1 MTPTPKQPQSK
12 QSHPESFNILET
24 DQIDEGLQ
32 SRGYIH
38 VYTGNGKGKT
48 TASLGLI
55 IRALG
60 RGFRVLL
67 VMFTKGGDHYGE
79 LNTLKQL
86 SPEFSKRLTIRQAG
100 LDRIVF
106 SHNQQDEDE
115 AVIQAGWKL
124 TQEAITSES
133 YDLIVLDEANIALDL
148 KIIDLNEMKQALKN
162 KPEALEIVLTGR
174 RAHPEIIEI
183 AHLVS
188 EIQPIKHYWDKGV
201 RARIGIEY

>member
-1 MTPTPKQPQSK
+1 MPKKQKTSK
-12 QSHPESFNILET
+12 SAKTEPFNILEAS
-24 DQIDEGLQ
+24 DVDESLQ
-32 SRGYIH
+32 DKGYIQ

-79 LNTLKQL
+79 LNSLREL
-86 SPEFSKRLTIRQAG
+86 SPDFSKRLTIVQAG

-106 SHNQQDEDE
+106 SHNQKDEDAE
-115 AVIQAGWKL
+115 IIQEGWQTAKK
-124 TQEAITSES
+124 AISS
-133 YDLIVLDEANIALDL
+133 NQYDLIVLDEANIALDL
-148 KIIDLNEMKQALKN
+148 KMIDLNEMKSALKN

-174 RAHPEIIEI
+174 RAHPDIIEL

-188 EIQPIKHYWDKGV
+188 EIQPIKHYWDIGV
-201 RARIGIEY
+201 KARIGIEY

>member
-1 MTPTPKQPQSK
+1 MSDRHLPADEP
-12 QSHPESFNILET
+12 FNLF
-24 DQIDEGLQ
+24 DAAQIDEQLQ
-32 SRGYIH
+32 NQGYIH

-79 LNTLKQL
+79 LITLRHL
-86 SPEFSKRLTIRQAG
+86 IPEFANRLTIIQAG

-106 SHNQQDEDE
+106 RHNQKEDDGK
-115 AVIQAGWKL
+115 AVQTGWKVAK
-124 TQEAITSES
+124 QAIASNK

-148 KIIDLNEMKQALKN
+148 NLIELDDMKTVLKN
-162 KPEALEIVLTGR
+162 KPEKLELILTGR
-174 RAHPEIIEI
+174 RAHPEIIEL

-188 EIQPIKHYWDKGV
+188 EIHPVKHYWDLGV
-201 RARIGIEY
+201 KARIGIEY